1 MQHPS
6 FMIVQISI
14 WPVVKIQ
21 TCQSIEIQIRPD
33 IEISI
38 WSDVWDFFPHGC
50 EQSQA
55 ECEGQMKYLSVT
67 AVVGKVTTIMSGRSG
82 IELHQPCF
90 TFTCLFRHLTRKFF
104 LALAYFLCRN
114 HLWHSQI
121 HPLLTLK
128 PTSGKF
134 HINSKVID
142 DNIINFEWKISLVW
156 KKRMFF
162 QSWIE
167 IFLSIFTCMN
177 NLPRRPAVAGWIDL
191 VPNVKSQMIILLIWW
206 WFHWWW

>member
-1 MQHPS
+1 MNS
-6 FMIVQISI
+6 AFIV
-14 WPVVKIQ
+14 KA
-21 TCQSIEIQIRPD
+21 
-33 IEISI
+33 
-38 WSDVWDFFPHGC
+38 DFFRTSAATVAASIIYDCANLNLASCQNTNLSKYWNPNSARYWNINLVRRLRLFPYGC

-142 DNIINFEWKISLVW
+142 NLSNLNEGLLW

-162 QSWIE
+162 QSC
-167 IFLSIFTCMN
+167 IFFFFN
-177 NLPRRPAVAGWIDL
+177 HL
-191 VPNVKSQMIILLIWW
+191 VRSLV
-206 WFHWWW
+206 